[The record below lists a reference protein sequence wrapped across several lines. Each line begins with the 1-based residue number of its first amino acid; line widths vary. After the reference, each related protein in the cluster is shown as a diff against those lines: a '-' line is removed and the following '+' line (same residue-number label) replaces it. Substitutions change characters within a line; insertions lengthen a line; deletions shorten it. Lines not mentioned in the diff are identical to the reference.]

1 MSDGRIDY
9 RRVYT
14 VMGRCPEG
22 TGKLAGALAKAVP
35 NFLPLVRNR
44 VSHFAKKG
52 KDGQPIPDYADLAQ
66 CHKAAAKALAEQELS
81 VVQTITNNS
90 EGEMVLC
97 TQLLHSSGQ
106 YIESHI
112 PIKQASSPQQ
122 TAASITYARRTAYCA
137 LVGLAA
143 DDDDDGAT
151 AEEVAAGADLAD
163 TARIGALAMAALE
176 ATKNQAERS
185 SVLAKA
191 SRSVQEGRMTLAQ
204 LQAMKDRASE
214 MDGDEA
220 KKQAPARRKPAA
232 VGAGPDA
239 SGGQTA

>member
-1 MSDGRIDY
+1 MNDARVDY

-35 NFLPLVRNR
+35 GFLPLVRNR

-66 CHKAAAKALAEQELS
+66 CHKAAAKALAEQELA

-106 YIESHI
+106 YIESLI

-122 TAASITYARRTAYCA
+122 MAASVTYARRTAYCA
-137 LVGLAA
+137 LIGLAA

-151 AEEVAAGADLAD
+151 AETAAAAAEMDNS
-163 TARIGALAMAALE
+163 ARIAAVARDALGAAKTAEERAAVI
-176 ATKNQAERS
+176 TRAELR
-185 SVLAKA
+185 AK
-191 SRSVQEGRMTLAQ
+191 EGRLSLAE
-204 LQAMKDRASE
+204 LQSLKEQAAAMDAE
-214 MDGDEA
+214 AA
-220 KKQAPARRKPAA
+220 KKPEPARRRQRETAEAA
-232 VGAGPDA
+232 
-239 SGGQTA
+239 S

>member
-1 MSDGRIDY
+1 MNDQPRVDY

-22 TGKLAGALAKAVP
+22 TGKLAAALAKAVP
-35 NFLPLVRNR
+35 GFLPLVRNR

-52 KDGQPIPDYADLAQ
+52 KDGKPIPDYADLAQ
-66 CHKAAAKALAEQELS
+66 CHKAAAKALAEQELA

-106 YIESHI
+106 YIESWV

-122 TAASITYARRTAYCA
+122 MAASITYARRTAYCA
-137 LVGLAA
+137 MIGLAA

-151 AEEVAAGADLAD
+151 AETAAAAAEMDNAARVASV
-163 TARIGALAMAALE
+163 ARDALDAATTPE
-176 ATKNQAERS
+176 ERAAVVARAELR
-185 SVLAKA
+185 VK
-191 SRSVQEGRMTLAQ
+191 EGRLSILS
-204 LQAMKDRASE
+204 LQELKDRAAAIDAE
-214 MDGDEA
+214 KA
-220 KKQAPARRKPAA
+220 KKPEPARRREPAA
-232 VGAGPDA
+232 AA
-239 SGGQTA
+239 R